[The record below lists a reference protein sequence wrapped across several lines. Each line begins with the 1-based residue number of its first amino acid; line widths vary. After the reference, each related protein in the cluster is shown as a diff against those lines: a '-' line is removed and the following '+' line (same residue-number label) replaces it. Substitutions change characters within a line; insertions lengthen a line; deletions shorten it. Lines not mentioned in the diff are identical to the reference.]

1 MADIFLSYKREDRP
15 AVETLAEALEAT
27 GLTVW
32 WDTDLPLGKSY
43 TASISGALAAAKVVI
58 PVWTARSVQSEWVQ
72 EEATSGKRRGVLI
85 PVRLEAVE
93 PPIGFGMVQTA
104 DLSDWTPG
112 DASHPE
118 WIKLTESVR
127 ALIGGQVS
135 ATTSEP
141 RMQPTA
147 LRRGKMPNPVRKVAM
162 VAAGVVVVC
171 AGIYVVAR
179 QQLAESPSPEVVAS
193 AQTQPA
199 PAATPAA
206 PQPAPTVQPAAMPE
220 PETSQPAAADPAAFE
235 TSAGTQ
241 PAPAEPAATP
251 EPAPAAPVPAAEQN
265 EPGTTSYTTR
275 QGLAVN
281 SFVFSPDGR
290 SVLSAGNDGTVK
302 LLNAATGKELKQF
315 AGLGPHI
322 MQALYS
328 SNSRYAVVGASDG
341 SVTTVELSSKNR
353 SGRFLTPT
361 KMYQMAVSPDDGS
374 IAVLNI
380 DNKIRVYQADGV
392 LLKTFG
398 AKQEPNIYGFAWCPD
413 SNCILLWGKN
423 GMLEVWNPF
432 VPELVD
438 SLRGH
443 AGVVRAAAFSADGK
457 LFATVADDKQVL
469 VWDATSGK
477 RKGAL
482 PGLKESPLALAWSR
496 DNKRIAIETESGKA
510 FVWTVAGGKPSI
522 VGPERG
528 LGKGWLAFTPDSTG
542 IVLGGWKDGP
552 KAIRLPD

>member
-15 AVETLAEALEAT
+15 AVEALAKALEAD

-43 TASISGALAAAKVVI
+43 ASSISTELTAAKVVM

-72 EEATSGKRRGVLI
+72 EEATAGKKRGALI

-118 WIKLTESVR
+118 WIKLTQSVR
-127 ALIGGQVS
+127 GRTGGQAF
-135 ATTSEP
+135 ATPS
-141 RMQPTA
+141 QPNAA
-147 LRRGKMPNPVRKVAM
+147 LMAARQGKRPIPLRKAAM
-162 VAAGVVVVC
+162 LAAGVVVLC
-171 AGIYVVAR
+171 AGIYVVVR
-179 QQLAESPSPEVVAS
+179 QQRVEAPSPEVVAS
-193 AQTQPA
+193 TQTE
-199 PAATPAA
+199 
-206 PQPAPTVQPAAMPE
+206 PQPAPTVQPAAVPAPATSGPQASEASASE
-220 PETSQPAAADPAAFE
+220 PAVADPAAFE

-241 PAPAEPAATP
+241 PAAR
-251 EPAPAAPVPAAEQN
+251 APQDDRGGISY
-265 EPGTTSYTTR
+265 GTDQSI
-275 QGLAVN
+275 AVN
-281 SFVFSPDGR
+281 DFAFAPDGKTAI
-290 SVLSAGNDGTVK
+290 SAGHDGTVR
-302 LLNAATGKELKQF
+302 LLDAATGQELNLF
-315 AGLGPHI
+315 AGFGPHI
-322 MQALYS
+322 VQAAYS
-328 SNSRYAVVGASDG
+328 RTGSHVVVGASD
-341 SVTTVELSSKNR
+341 SSITFVDI
-353 SGRFLTPT
+353 SSGEEGGRFQTPG
-361 KMYQMAVSPDDGS
+361 YLYRMAVAPDDGS
-374 IAVLNI
+374 IAVLNNENEVRI
-380 DNKIRVYQADGV
+380 YQADGV
-392 LLKTFG
+392 LLTQFTGKSS
-398 AKQEPNIYGFAWCPD
+398 PNVYGIAWCPESD
-413 SNCILLWGKN
+413 CLLLWGKD
-423 GMLEVWNPF
+423 GMLEVWDPF
-432 VPELVD
+432 RPALVD

-496 DNKRIAIETESGKA
+496 DNKRVAIETESGKA
-510 FVWTVAGGKPSI
+510 FVWTVTGGKPSI
-522 VGPERG
+522 LGPERG

-552 KAIRLPD
+552 RASRLPD